1 MIKNWLDKPVTWRRY
16 FKMCGICS
24 IISIIYC
31 IWLYV
36 KIGLIELPK
45 IKIPF
50 LKKKEDE
57 EE

>member
-1 MIKNWLDKPVTWRRY
+1 MFKKWLNSPITWKGY
-16 FKMCGICS
+16 FKMCGIAS
-24 IISIIYC
+24 VISTIYC

-36 KIGLIELPK
+36 KFGLIELPK

>member
-1 MIKNWLDKPVTWRRY
+1 
-16 FKMCGICS
+16 MCGIAS
-24 IISIIYC
+24 VISTIYC

-50 LKKKEDE
+50 LKKEDE

>member
-1 MIKNWLDKPVTWRRY
+1 MFKKWLNSPITWKGY
-16 FKMCGICS
+16 FKMCGIAS
-24 IISIIYC
+24 VISTIYC

-36 KIGLIELPK
+36 KIGFIELPK

-50 LKKKEDE
+50 LKKEDE